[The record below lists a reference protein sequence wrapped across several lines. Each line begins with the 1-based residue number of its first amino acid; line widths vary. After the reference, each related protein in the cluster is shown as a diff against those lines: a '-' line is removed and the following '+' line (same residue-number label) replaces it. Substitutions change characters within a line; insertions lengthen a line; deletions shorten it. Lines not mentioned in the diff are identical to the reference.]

1 MVEIKL
7 IVGLGNPGAE
17 YENTRHNA
25 GLWLLDSLATHYGVT
40 WKRDLKFKSSIA
52 KVASS
57 LSHRPLWL
65 LKPDVFMN
73 ESGISVS
80 RFCFFYKIQASQ
92 VMILHDELD
101 LLPGVIKCKKGGG
114 NAGHNGLKNVQMRL
128 GSDSFWRIRIGIG
141 HPRTIDTPI
150 KKVSDFVL
158 SEPSAKDENLITTS
172 SKKCVS
178 KIDEILAGKFKTIE
192 SNYEEDIK

>member
-1 MVEIKL
+1 LVEIKL
-7 IVGLGNPGAE
+7 IVGLGNPGTE

-25 GLWLLDSLATHYGVT
+25 GFWLIDSLATHYGVS
-40 WKRDLKFKSSIA
+40 WKNDLKFKSITA
-52 KVASS
+52 KVISS
-57 LSHRPLWL
+57 LSHQQVWL
-65 LKPDVFMN
+65 LKPAVFMN

-80 RFCFFYKIQASQ
+80 RFCFFYKIEPSQ

-158 SEPSAKDENLITTS
+158 SEPSVKDENLIITS
-172 SKKCVS
+172 NKKCVS

-192 SNYEEDIK
+192 SNYQEIIK